1 MKGLLLTSS
10 QIDGVRAGHLK
21 YLLAFFLSIMYN
33 KNEKA
38 LSKFERT
45 CKGGLEAMEGKA
57 MEKVKTLEKAIKVL
71 DVIRDADGPLGVN
84 EIARL
89 SDLNLTTIFRTL
101 QTLKGSG
108 WVYQD
113 KNDKYMVGPKIYYNT
128 DRNNFYVAL
137 KEVAYYSM
145 VRLSASTAQAM
156 NLVVRE
162 NHRCFILQQSRTEK
176 IVDYVPSIGTFL
188 PIYASACGKVLLSE
202 LPEVLVNSILDLQDF
217 RPLTPH
223 TITSR
228 SAIVQ
233 ELSLCRVHGYALDR
247 HETQEQGFCIAVPVR
262 DHAGEICA
270 ALSFS
275 GLLDQVTEKDI
286 ETYHALLTRGAQEI
300 TDNLFKVWKH

>member
-1 MKGLLLTSS
+1 ME
-10 QIDGVRAGHLK
+10 
-21 YLLAFFLSIMYN
+21 
-33 KNEKA
+33 EK
-38 LSKFERT
+38 ST
-45 CKGGLEAMEGKA
+45 
-57 MEKVKTLEKAIKVL
+57 EKVKTLEKAIKLL
-71 DVIRDADGPLGVN
+71 DVIRDANTPLGVN

-89 SDLNLTTIFRTL
+89 SNLNLTTIFRIL

-113 KNDKYMVGPKIYYNT
+113 ANDKYIIGPKISYNT
-128 DRNNFYVAL
+128 EKNSFYMAL

-145 VRLSASTAQAM
+145 VRLSASTSQAM

-176 IVDYVPSIGTFL
+176 IVDYVPPIGTYL

-202 LPEVLVNSILDLQDF
+202 LPDVLLDNILDLQDF

-228 SAIVQ
+228 AAFLQ
-233 ELSLCRVHGYALDR
+233 ELSLCRTHGYALDR
-247 HETQEQGFCIAVPVR
+247 HEAQEQGFCIAVPVR
-262 DHAGEICA
+262 DNVGQICA

-275 GLLDQVTEKDI
+275 GMLDRVSERDI
-286 ETYHALLTRGAQEI
+286 ETYFALLTRGSGEI
-300 TDNLFKVWKH
+300 TQSLFKIWKS